1 MVTSEQ
7 RLNEAVEPYSK
18 KSVGRGFQVRA
29 EQKAPERQHAFK

>member
-1 MVTSEQ
+1 MVTFEQ
-7 RLNEAVEPYSK
+7 RLNEAVEPYS